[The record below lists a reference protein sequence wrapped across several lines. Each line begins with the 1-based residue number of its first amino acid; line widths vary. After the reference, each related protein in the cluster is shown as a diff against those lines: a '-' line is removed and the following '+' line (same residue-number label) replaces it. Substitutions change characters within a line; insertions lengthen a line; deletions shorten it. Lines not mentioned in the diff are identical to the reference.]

1 MLLLLL
7 VFRDVDRLEAR
18 KHMNYTDRSSPIYRK
33 FADFTGIR
41 KDFTGIRKDFTSIRK
56 DFTGIRKGF
65 GKRSERVHHVLCPF
79 VVFGEYTVRTVRS
92 RSVRAVRKM
101 F

>member
-41 KDFTGIRKDFTSIRK
+41 K
-56 DFTGIRKGF
+56 GF

-79 VVFGEYTVRTVRS
+79 VVFGERTEHTVRS
-92 RSVRAVRKM
+92 RSERAVRKM

>member
-7 VFRDVDRLEAR
+7 VFRDLDRLEAR

-41 KDFTGIRKDFTSIRK
+41 KDFTGIRK
-56 DFTGIRKGF
+56 GF

-79 VVFGEYTVRTVRS
+79 VVFGEHTEHTVRS

>member
-33 FADFTGIR
+33 FADFTC
-41 KDFTGIRKDFTSIRK
+41 IRK

-79 VVFGEYTVRTVRS
+79 VVFGEHTEHTVRS
-92 RSVRAVRKM
+92 RSERAVRKM